1 MTLQAVE
8 ATEAMVVVMQERASE
23 AQIEQVVKRLVEIG
37 MDVHRSTGVT
47 RTVLGAVGQ
56 GQPDAGLIEMLD
68 GVHEVVRIS
77 SPYKLASRT
86 FKQDPTVITI
96 GDVRIGGDEVIV
108 MAGPCSA
115 ESEPQVRA
123 AAAAVKRAGAKI
135 FRGGAFKP
143 RSSPYS
149 FQGLGEEGLR
159 LLRDAADAENLKLI
173 TEVMDLSQI
182 EVIDKYTDI
191 FQLGA
196 RNMQNFTLLR
206 ELGHA
211 RKPVLIKRGISA
223 TIGECLDR

>member
-8 ATEAMVVVMQERASE
+8 ATEAMVVVMEERATE
-23 AQIEQVVKRLVEIG
+23 AQIEQVVKRLVEMG

-56 GQPDAGLIEMLD
+56 GHADKGLIEMLD

-77 SPYKLASRT
+77 EPYKLASRT
-86 FKQDPTVITI
+86 FKPEGTVVNV

-115 ESEPQVRA
+115 ETETQVRA
-123 AAAAVKRAGAKI
+123 TAAALPRAGAKI
-135 FRGGAFKP
+135 LRGGAFKP

-149 FQGLGEEGLR
+149 FPGLGEEGLK
-159 LLRDAADAENLKLI
+159 LLRDAANAESLKLI
-173 TEVMDLSQI
+173 TEGMDIGPI
-182 EVIDKYTDI
+182 EVIDRYTDI

-211 RKPVLIKRGISA
+211 PKPDLIKRGI
-223 TIGECLDR
+223 

>member
-1 MTLQAVE
+1 ME
-8 ATEAMVVVMQERASE
+8 ERASE
-23 AQIEQVVKRLVEIG
+23 AQIEQVVARLVEMG

-56 GQPDAGLIEMLD
+56 GHPDKALIELLD
-68 GVHEVVRIS
+68 GVHEVLRIS
-77 SPYKLASRT
+77 EPYKLASKT
-86 FKQDPTVITI
+86 FKPEGTI
-96 GDVRIGGDEVIV
+96 VSVGDVRIGGDEVIV

-159 LLRDAADAENLKLI
+159 LLRDASNAENLKLI
-173 TEVMDLSQI
+173 TEVMDRSDQCDDL
-182 EVIDKYTDI
+182 YRH
-191 FQLGA
+191 LRWA
-196 RNMQNFTLLR
+196 RATCR
-206 ELGHA
+206 TTCARAWHA
-211 RKPVLIKRGISA
+211 KKPVLIARRLAPSGNRCSA
-223 TIGECLDR
+223 EHV